1 MSLAAGSPDVG
12 GTIKLL
18 RIRGIPLYIH
28 ASWLVVYALI
38 TWTLAVGYFPEVL
51 PGRPALGYWVSGLV
65 AALLL
70 FVSVLVHELSHAFV
84 AQRHGLTVR
93 GITLH
98 VFGGVSE
105 IEDEPPGPAAEFLIA
120 VVGPLTSFAIAAVL
134 GALLAAGVAP
144 SGAPRAIFAYLVT
157 VNVAVG
163 LFNLIPGFPLDGGRL
178 LRAILWRWT
187 GSLARATAVASR
199 VGGLFALAL
208 ITLGVVQI
216 VTGRLVSG
224 IWLTLIGLFLRGAAD
239 MSSVQTALREALG
252 ALPVR
257 TAMARDV
264 VSMPVGTTVDAL
276 VRAFWTHHFTSFPVV
291 EDGRVVGLVTVHQ
304 LHRVPQGEWATR
316 TVQDVMTPVSD
327 AFVVRP
333 GDMLLHALEKV
344 TRNGLGRVAVLD
356 DGGRLAGY
364 LSLKDITHVL
374 ALQGVTDA
382 ESKVAPGGARPELGR
397 AA

>member
-333 GDMLLHALEKV
+333 GDTLLHALEKV

>member
-163 LFNLIPGFPLDGGRL
+163 LFNLSPGFPLDGGRL

-333 GDMLLHALEKV
+333 GDTLLHALEKV

>member
-134 GALLAAGVAP
+134 GALLATGVAP

-333 GDMLLHALEKV
+333 GDTLLHALEKV

>member
-1 MSLAAGSPDVG
+1 VG

-134 GALLAAGVAP
+134 GALLATGVAP

-333 GDMLLHALEKV
+333 GDTLLHALEKV